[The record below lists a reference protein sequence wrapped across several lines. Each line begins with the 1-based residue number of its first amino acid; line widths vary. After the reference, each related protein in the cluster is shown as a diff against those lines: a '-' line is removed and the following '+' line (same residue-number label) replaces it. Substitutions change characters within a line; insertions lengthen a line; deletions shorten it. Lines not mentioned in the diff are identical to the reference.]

1 LHPVAKTRRAKAARA
16 AKEEGVLFIVGVSSM
31 EAKRTTTCIERKRR
45 AQGYIGMGRKR
56 DLKNVHPKRP
66 PAMPADDPEA
76 LNEWGEE
83 LHRMTE
89 KRRRTHEQH
98 KPGRSRDR

>member
-1 LHPVAKTRRAKAARA
+1 
-16 AKEEGVLFIVGVSSM
+16 
-31 EAKRTTTCIERKRR
+31 
-45 AQGYIGMGRKR
+45 MGRKR

-66 PAMPADDPEA
+66 PAMPVDDPEA

-89 KRRRTHEQH
+89 QRRRTHEQH
-98 KPGRSRDR
+98 KPGRTRDR

>member
-1 LHPVAKTRRAKAARA
+1 MGSTKGTIH
-16 AKEEGVLFIVGVSSM
+16 
-31 EAKRTTTCIERKRR
+31 IERNLR

-66 PAMPADDPEA
+66 PAMPVDDPEA

-98 KPGRSRDR
+98 KPGWSRDR

>member
-1 LHPVAKTRRAKAARA
+1 MGYTKGTIR
-16 AKEEGVLFIVGVSSM
+16 
-31 EAKRTTTCIERKRR
+31 IERKWKS
-45 AQGYIGMGRKR
+45 QGYTPMGRKR
-56 DLKNVHPKRP
+56 DFQNVHPKRP
-66 PAMPADDPEA
+66 PAMPVDDPEA

-89 KRRRTHEQH
+89 QRRRTHEQH